1 MVTRETVEGQLK
13 KIDFKYTGWGRTE
26 VRELPA
32 IILPDE
38 EIFECVNG
46 IYEGGFALLV
56 ATNFRVLLVDKKPLK
71 YLTVEDLR
79 FDMINEIDYSHRLLG
94 ARISI
99 STGSKN
105 LRFLSYN
112 QDRLRKL
119 IGHVQHCM
127 AATKK
132 KQSEHE
138 EDQKLHLEQI
148 NQQLQAYL
156 LAQHQQ
162 QQELRDQLVKNSNQ
176 PVEIQPVQPDPRLA
190 DYLYAQSLL
199 AKHQTAFQEAHPQAD
214 SQPVARIAEAPPTM
228 NALTPDR
235 TTDLY
240 NEGVQE
246 IFGKQDATD
255 NVPPPTYEQPAQGQS
270 SPLQFTSNA
279 IHHALE
285 INPITV
291 AFSKLPMALRNRK
304 FGRPSF
310 HDHSQANGDEEEA
323 MSAPAADT
331 APAQYY

>member
-1 MVTRETVEGQLK
+1 MVTREAVEGQLK
-13 KIDFKYTGWGRTE
+13 KIGFNYTGWGRTE
-26 VRELPA
+26 VRELPN

-38 EIFECVNG
+38 EIFECANG

-56 ATNFRVLLVDKKPLK
+56 ATNFRVLLVDKKPMK

-127 AATKK
+127 ADSKK
-132 KQSEHE
+132 KQSDHE

-162 QQELRDQLVKNSNQ
+162 QQELRDQLSKNNSQ
-176 PVEIQPVQPDPRLA
+176 PVDFQPVRPDPKLA

-199 AKHQTAFQEAHPQAD
+199 AQHQTAFQQAHPETTSQAQAQLD
-214 SQPVARIAEAPPTM
+214 ASVPSPNRTAE
-228 NALTPDR
+228 
-235 TTDLY
+235 LY
-240 NEGVQE
+240 NEGLQE
-246 IFGKQDATD
+246 IYGKQQPVAATE
-255 NVPPPTYEQPAQGQS
+255 PPAQAQQAAPQPS
-270 SPLQFTSNA
+270 SPLQFTSQA

-285 INPITV
+285 VNPLSV
-291 AFSKLPMALRNRK
+291 AFSKLPLAMRNRK

-310 HDHSQANGDEEEA
+310 HAHSQSQEFEEEEPSS
-323 MSAPAADT
+323 MPAHTDPAT
-331 APAQYY
+331 AQY